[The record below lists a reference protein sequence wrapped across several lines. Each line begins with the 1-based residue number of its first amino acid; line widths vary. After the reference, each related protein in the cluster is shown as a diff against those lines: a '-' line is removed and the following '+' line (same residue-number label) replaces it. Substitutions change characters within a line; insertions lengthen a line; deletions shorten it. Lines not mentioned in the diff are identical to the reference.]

1 MLVIQSHFQGG
12 ATLRYSPTA
21 PAQHSDT
28 QVKESQLRSITDQLA
43 ALHGDLYWM
52 AMEAMEKEP
61 LTVQLNFEV
70 LAGLKNAVDAAR
82 LLLWKFI
89 ETASKI
95 NPEKAEEALEV
106 QRVKRS
112 TEFLQLLRK
121 RLGPSTDQG
130 PVSFIETISAAI
142 EDRLRDKRDRPETD
156 VCLNRPMLERSPE
169 RASSTPQPNQGICR
183 EASPEPLT
191 ALD

>member
-1 MLVIQSHFQGG
+1 MLWIGCLTHKPLFRQGLFLAQQVHAVQARLRLASYQNFQGG

-28 QVKESQLRSITDQLA
+28 QVKESQLRSITDQLT

-52 AMEAMEKEP
+52 AMEAMEKES

-89 ETASKI
+89 ETASQI
-95 NPEKAEEALEV
+95 NPEKADEAIEV

-112 TEFLQLLRK
+112 MQFLQLLRK
-121 RLGPSTDQG
+121 RLGPSTEQG
-130 PVSFIETISAAI
+130 PVSFIEMISAAI
-142 EDRLRDKRDRPETD
+142 DDRLGDKRDLPD
-156 VCLNRPMLERSPE
+156 SDICLKRL
-169 RASSTPQPNQGICR
+169 
-183 EASPEPLT
+183 L
-191 ALD
+191 